1 MRTSWRIIVF
11 AAIIYLSI
19 QTSRGLCPSPLVTYA
34 VEGDNATLCWKIT
47 VNLTEV
53 TKFTVVAIKK
63 PVQQDLE
70 RISSANNDGSFFR
83 TYHSRHNGLYVG
95 KARVYADISA
105 GNLFFELTNYT
116 SAMSN
121 LYCALYER
129 VVINSLLDCIDHP
142 LFLRNYVPTTTSAT
156 ATATVPTCAGV
167 PTTNA
172 TETQPPTKG
181 EAEARTD
188 ERYLTPFIIVSC
200 FLGALSIVLIVTV
213 LSYRKCVKNKEKN
226 SSKNKRKAHIKQVV
240 L

>member
-11 AAIIYLSI
+11 VAIIYLSI
-19 QTSRGLCPSPLVTYA
+19 QTSSGLCPSPLMTYA
-34 VEGDNATLCWKIT
+34 VEGGNVTLCWKIS

-53 TKFTVVAIKK
+53 TKFTVVAIKR

-95 KARVYADISA
+95 KAKVYADISA
-105 GNLFFELTNYT
+105 GNLFLELTNYT

-142 LFLRNYVPTTTSAT
+142 LFIRNYVPTATSAT
-156 ATATVPTCAGV
+156 TTVTTGAC
-167 PTTNA
+167 TTNA
-172 TETQPPTKG
+172 TETPPPTKG
-181 EAEARTD
+181 GAEARTD
-188 ERYLTPFIIVSC
+188 EMYLTPFIIVSC
-200 FLGALSIVLIVTV
+200 FLGALFIVLIVTV
-213 LSYRKCVKNKEKN
+213 LSYRKCVKNIEKN

>member
-11 AAIIYLSI
+11 VVIIYLSI

-34 VEGDNATLCWKIT
+34 VEGGNATLCWKIT
-47 VNLTEV
+47 VNLREV
-53 TKFTVVAIKK
+53 TKYTIVAIKR
-63 PVQQDLE
+63 PVQLDLE

-83 TYHSRHNGLYVG
+83 TYHNRHNGLYVG
-95 KARVYADISA
+95 KAKLYADISE
-105 GNLFFELTNYT
+105 GNLIFELTNYT
-116 SAMSN
+116 SALSN
-121 LYCALYER
+121 LYCALYEM

-142 LFLRNYVPTTTSAT
+142 LFLRTYVPTTTSAT
-156 ATATVPTCAGV
+156 ATVTTAA

-172 TETQPPTKG
+172 TCTETPRPTKG

-200 FLGALSIVLIVTV
+200 FLGALFIVLMVTV
-213 LSYRKCVKNKEKN
+213 FCYRKCVKNMENN
-226 SSKNKRKAHIKQVV
+226 SSKDKGKAHIEQVV